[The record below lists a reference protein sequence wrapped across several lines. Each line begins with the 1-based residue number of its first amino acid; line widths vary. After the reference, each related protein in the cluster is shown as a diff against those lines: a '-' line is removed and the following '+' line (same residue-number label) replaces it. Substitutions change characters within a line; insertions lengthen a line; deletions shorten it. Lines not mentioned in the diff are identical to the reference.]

1 MSSKEEKRNMEEIK
15 VYMNKELLD
24 VILFCCMLLSML
36 LVLARAANV
45 NKNHDILLEA
55 ILRYR
60 QHCIMIASV
69 PMVSY
74 DNLDDVIAVTRRFFL
89 FWDWGYEHYLPPYQY
104 RLIKP
109 YIVDKRK
116 EKKK

>member
-1 MSSKEEKRNMEEIK
+1 MEEIK
-15 VYMNKELLD
+15 AYMNKEFLD
-24 VILFCCMLLSML
+24 VILFCCMIMSLLFV
-36 LVLARAANV
+36 LVRAANV

-74 DNLDDVIAVTRRFFL
+74 DNLDDVIAVTRRFFR